1 MSTHRIQ
8 SSYQVRFDWG
18 AEGAR
23 AVSEGVH
30 AIVWV
35 DELGD
40 EQVPAVDVEVVAG
53 SLRSADA
60 LARWSLERQAELG
73 GRFVVAVVAAGARQP
88 DGSLRFAVEDLLA
101 AGAVIDAIADLGIDH
116 QSPEAA
122 AAAAAYS
129 GLRNAT
135 RHLVTASVSARE
147 LGGVRLDLTP
157 VDAIQRLGGVSA

>member
-1 MSTHRIQ
+1 MSEHRIQ
-8 SSYQVRFDWG
+8 SSYQVRFEWG

-23 AVSEGVH
+23 AVADGAH
-30 AIVWV
+30 AVVWV
-35 DELGD
+35 DELGA
-40 EQVPAVDVEVVAG
+40 EEVPVLEVEVVAG
-53 SLRSADA
+53 ALRSADA
-60 LARWSLERQAELG
+60 LARWSLERQAERG
-73 GRFVVAVVAAGARQP
+73 GRFVIAVVAAGVRQP

-101 AGAVIDAIADLGIDH
+101 AGAVIDAIASLGIDH

-147 LGGVRLDLTP
+147 LGGVQLDVTP